1 MNELLKR
8 IKGAGAVKQASV
20 LSDSLFFNEKEQSPT
35 DIPIINLALSAK
47 LDGGLASGLTFLAGP
62 SKHFK
67 SLLGLLL
74 VKAYLKKYKDS
85 ICIFY
90 DSEFGITPE
99 YITSNGI
106 DANRVLH
113 VPIEHLEQLKFDISK
128 RLEEIKRGDKVII
141 FIDSVGNLA
150 SKKEVEDALDEKSVA
165 DMSRARVMKS
175 LWRIVTPHL
184 TTKDIPCIA
193 VNHTYQTMEMF
204 SKSVMSGGTGGM
216 YSANQVFII
225 GKSQE
230 KDGSELTGFN
240 FTINIEKSRFV
251 REKSKFPFTI
261 TFDGGINKWSGLLDI
276 ALDLGFVTKP
286 SNGWYSRVNV
296 ETGEVE
302 DKKFRAKDTN
312 TGDFW
317 GPVITSD
324 KFKEALYNR
333 YAISS
338 RSIVTEE
345 IETNEILK
353 EFESTEE
360 ETDE

>member
-1 MNELLKR
+1 MNDLLKR
-8 IKGAGAVKQASV
+8 LKSAGSIKQAST
-20 LSDSLFFNEKEQSPT
+20 LSESLFFNEKEQIPT
-35 DIPIINLALSAK
+35 EIPIINLALSAK
-47 LDGGLASGLTFLAGP
+47 LDRGLTAGLTFLAGP

-67 SLLGLLL
+67 SLLGLML
-74 VKAYLKKYKDS
+74 VKAYLKKYKDA

-99 YITSNGI
+99 YISSNGI
-106 DANRVLH
+106 DADRVLH

-128 RLEEIKRGDKVII
+128 RLEEIKRGDKVIL
-141 FIDSVGNLA
+141 FVDSVGNLA

-165 DMSRARVMKS
+165 DMSRAKVMKS

-230 KDGSELTGFN
+230 KEGSELSGFN

-261 TFDGGINKWSGLLDI
+261 TFEGGINKWSGLLDI
-276 ALDLGFVTKP
+276 ALALGFVTKP
-286 SNGWYSRVNV
+286 SMGWYSRVNT

-302 DKKFRAKDTN
+302 DKKFRIKDTN
-312 TGDFW
+312 NKDFW
-317 GPVITSD
+317 EPLINSE
-324 KFKEALYNR
+324 KFKDAIYNR

-338 RSIVTEE
+338 HSIMSDEE
-345 IETNEILK
+345 V
-353 EFESTEE
+353 EE
-360 ETDE
+360 EFKQEEEQTDE